1 MPKGTFGPEQVCN
14 GISEVVVNK
23 AEELF
28 GGLFTE
34 KQHTE
39 HFDRQTSENGTVSS
53 SHEQSDSS
61 GYWDESGIVD
71 KNTVV
76 ENSFIPENSVF
87 MRLGKLL
94 TESEKILIDEFHGK
108 MENIVETF
116 HKSKHESSTKVALE
130 SMEHLIDE
138 YLKKKIKLNLR
149 CDGYEYTVSNFVFS
163 KIIDIANVNSA
174 MRITPT
180 TRSRYKDN
188 GEEAIDE
195 WTESEE
201 PLFNIVDKLLSA
213 GAKIESDFYGN
224 SMVGEVT
231 WGNDEPIFAKC
242 EKIKNELKSIAY
254 KGLVNKD
261 EHAQDDDLTVEVDNN
276 LVFFQW
282 PQNSIIEVAKIMSSK
297 VGENFNIESSILQ
310 IGESI
315 IRVESVGEKRNYTDV
330 LEGSIEMS
338 FTTEIGKIVIYL
350 SPSDEGSN
358 KIKVEVSNKK
368 EILEKFKNCKEKLGK
383 NCLLGGLSVNEA
395 IEQGF
400 FDRSGKS
407 MRSEAVSQ
415 SNRKTEESW
424 CERINR
430 ASNSEQTISCTIR

>member
-1 MPKGTFGPEQVCN
+1 MTEGTFGPEQVCN

-23 AEELF
+23 AEELL

-39 HFDRQTSENGTVSS
+39 HFDRQTSESSTVSS
-53 SHEQSDSS
+53 GQEQSDSS

-76 ENSFIPENSVF
+76 ENSFIPENSVLI
-87 MRLGKLL
+87 RLEKLL
-94 TESEKILIDEFHGK
+94 TESEKVLIDEFHRK
-108 MENIVETF
+108 MEDIVETF
-116 HKSKHESSTKVALE
+116 HQNKHENSTKVALE

-149 CDGYEYTVSNFVFS
+149 CDDYEYTVSNFVFR
-163 KIIDIANVNSA
+163 KIIDIANANSA

-224 SMVGEVT
+224 SMVSEVI
-231 WGNDEPIFAKC
+231 WGNDGPIFAKC
-242 EKIKNELKSIAY
+242 EEIKNELKSIAY
-254 KGLVNKD
+254 KGLVNKN

-315 IRVESVGEKRNYTDV
+315 IRVESVGGKRNYTDV
-330 LEGSIEMS
+330 LGGSIEMS
-338 FTTEIGKIVIYL
+338 FTNEIGKIVIYL

-358 KIKVEVSNKK
+358 KIKVEVDGESQVR
-368 EILEKFKNCKEKLGK
+368 FDKLK
-383 NCLLGGLSVNEA
+383 
-395 IEQGF
+395 
-400 FDRSGKS
+400 D
-407 MRSEAVSQ
+407 Q
-415 SNRKTEESW
+415 SSLRES
-424 CERINR
+424 
-430 ASNSEQTISCTIR
+430 